1 MSDHAAG
8 IGMSTV
14 ADVAAPGISA
24 RDREMFDRSPIGVV
38 ISDLDRRIH
47 YANAEAMALLGV
59 DRYEGH
65 NLLDAFT
72 DASARAVLDEQ
83 LGMRREGLI
92 GSYRAT
98 LRRLSDGRPIEV
110 AVTGVPLTDEQGRV
124 TGTLGYFR
132 SLETEALIE
141 ELHRLNGETED
152 GHKLML
158 DVAERL
164 VAAFRADW
172 VIVTRYSDNLGH
184 ASPFFVY
191 RPGSK
196 RRKVEWRKRWIAL
209 DAAQQEYTRTATTR
223 VIDGLPEFMQAGVWR
238 SVTDDPFVKAILE
251 DGQQSALSRPIRRRR
266 DVLGMVT
273 LLSARR
279 AAFSDDDRQLLDELP
294 VDATVSQVLDAARH
308 RQSRERF
315 ELLQELTRQ
324 VTAKQACEVLARRLV
339 GIFGWSHVSV
349 FRVDYAEARI
359 QLLAQF
365 AVPHEPLHLPEDYS
379 QAIDLGLLGRVVRDR
394 QTVNVGDVTD
404 VTAAPDYIAAHSSNG
419 VRSELCCPIHF
430 ERERTVRWII
440 NVEDRSEDA
449 FSENESVWLS
459 EIAAEVGALMERI
472 SNLHFLTECFRSTS
486 DPIVVTGPD
495 HDIRKANPAA
505 ARLLGYADPKDV
517 RGPFA
522 ALLQD
527 AADFERVLAR
537 EGDVGE
543 FLVRRRDPDE
553 YPIPVHLSRQQLP
566 EKLGGTIFVL
576 KDLRAIRR
584 MVELEFQGE
593 VAYEV
598 AAQTRAPLAMAT
610 TALERMRS
618 SLAPDAAREVDK
630 VLRLLGRV
638 RQGYTRLALYHRESV
653 PGVSAFA
660 AINLGAELRA
670 VVADF
675 PDAEQ
680 PLVRVV
686 EGGPPVMIQGDH
698 FRIALILETLIAA
711 LVRCAPE
718 EEPVTATVAFEGGR
732 ARVTLA
738 GYQPAAAADDP
749 AEARLGAALRADV
762 RISRPLMQRF
772 MTDHGGS
779 LGERHGEDGRVQF
792 TLDFPLAESGGG

>member
-1 MSDHAAG
+1 MSDQAAG

-38 ISDLDRRIH
+38 VSDLERRIH
-47 YANAEAMALLGV
+47 YANPEAMALLGV
-59 DRYEGH
+59 ERYEGH

-72 DASARAVLDEQ
+72 DASARALLDEQ

-98 LRRLSDGRPIEV
+98 LRRLSDGRAIEV
-110 AVTGVPLTDEQGRV
+110 AVTGVPLTDGQGRV

-164 VAAFRADW
+164 VAAFQAEW

-209 DAAQQEYTRTATTR
+209 DAAQQDYTRTATTR
-223 VIDGLPEFMQAGVWR
+223 VIEGLPEFMQAGVWR
-238 SVTDDPFVKAILE
+238 SVTGDPFVRAILE

-273 LLSARR
+273 LLSSRR
-279 AAFSDDDRQLLDELP
+279 AAFSDHDRRLLDELP

-349 FRVDYAEARI
+349 FRVDYAEERI

-365 AVPHEPLHLPEDYS
+365 AQPHEPLQLPEDYA
-379 QAIDLGLLGRVVRDR
+379 QPIGLGLLGRVVRER
-394 QTVNVGDVTD
+394 ETVNVGDVTAD
-404 VTAAPDYIAAHSSNG
+404 ADYIAAHPSNG

-440 NVEDRSEDA
+440 NVEDCSEDA

-472 SNLHFLTECFRSTS
+472 SNLHFLNAIFRNTS

-495 HDIRKANPAA
+495 HDIRKANAAA
-505 ARLLGYADPKDV
+505 ARLLGYADPKDL

-527 AADFERVLAR
+527 AADFARVLDR

-543 FLVRRRDPDE
+543 FLVRRRDPGD
-553 YPIPVHLSRQQLP
+553 YPVPVHLSRQQLP

-653 PGVSAFA
+653 PGASAFA

-675 PDAEQ
+675 PDAER

-686 EGGPPVMIQGDH
+686 EGGPPVMVHGDH
-698 FRIALILETLIAA
+698 FKIALVLETLIAA

-718 EEPVTATVAFEGGR
+718 EEPVAAAVAVEGGR
-732 ARVTLA
+732 ALVTLA
-738 GYQPAAAADDP
+738 GYLPAAAADDP
-749 AEARLGAALRADV
+749 AHARLGAALRADV

-772 MTDHGGS
+772 MADHGGS

-792 TLDFPLAESGGG
+792 TLDFPLADPGGG